1 MTFKDSTHDI
11 LTRYYEKN
19 GIDETI
25 KIAMEMLKSKT
36 HKDSKG
42 FLASVHGEICETVCE
57 LKIHDFMNNHKEQTK
72 DWIVSKGLIL
82 NDPEAKSAY
91 LTELDLTVFT
101 PYKILVIECK
111 SYGGDKTFV
120 NHCTVKRKSVKS
132 VDVYDQHEK
141 HYRTLMKNFS
151 EFRLIREDN
160 LKVAPMRIAYFDFS
174 LGSVTD
180 LRDDKWK
187 KLMPILNV
195 NNIDKMLTTLT
206 NTQINWNMKYIKRG
220 VDILERKKDVRTK
233 KHYRYVTSIHPSH

>member
-1 MTFKDSTHDI
+1 MTFKSNTHSV
-11 LTRYYEKN
+11 LFKYYKSN
-19 GIDETI
+19 GMDATI
-25 KIAMEMLKSKT
+25 KVAKEMLQSKT

-42 FLASVHGEICETVCE
+42 FLASVHGEICETICE
-57 LKIHDFMNNHKEQTK
+57 LKIYDFMSKHKEETK

-120 NHCTVKRKSVKS
+120 GHCTVKRKSVKAT
-132 VDVYDQHEK
+132 DVYDQHEK

-151 EFRLIREDN
+151 EFRIIREDN

-174 LGSVTD
+174 LGSINDQRT
-180 LRDDKWK
+180 DKWK

-206 NTQINWNMKYIKRG
+206 KTQVNWNMKYVKRAIE
-220 VDILERKKDVRTK
+220 ILERKKDERTR
-233 KHYRYVTSIHPSH
+233 KHYRYVTNIHPNH